1 MENVPFKVIFSP
13 VTSHK
18 PQEMCACY
26 ALLFIGQLAQGKSG
40 SEGGALW
47 WWLSKP
53 YLDGGGE
60 LFCDSHNAFY
70 F

>member
-40 SEGGALW
+40 SEGRSSVVVAFKALLGWGRGAIM
-47 WWLSKP
+47 
-53 YLDGGGE
+53 
-60 LFCDSHNAFY
+60 
-70 F
+70 